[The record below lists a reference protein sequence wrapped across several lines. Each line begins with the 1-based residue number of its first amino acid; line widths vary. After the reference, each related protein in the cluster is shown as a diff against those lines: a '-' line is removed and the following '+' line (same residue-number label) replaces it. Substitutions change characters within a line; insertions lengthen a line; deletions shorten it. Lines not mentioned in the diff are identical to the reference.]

1 MIRSHGAKKWRE
13 KEPVVRL
20 LRRLLE
26 LLDAV
31 EAKVEVEILGQGVA
45 QVHAGNVG
53 HSLFDHLEVVD
64 GLARLR
70 RTGSCKK

>member
-1 MIRSHGAKKWRE
+1 M
-13 KEPVVRL
+13 RL

-70 RTGSCKK
+70 RT